1 MEWEG
6 KGMSALVELL
16 LVLTVLG
23 MAVSLLVRN
32 FWRAVLFLFPAS
44 VHVRPEASAERMEL
58 PPGLAPLADQLRA
71 LGFVPLG
78 SHVEKPRFQ
87 QGGQSYDFG
96 HSGEHTF
103 ATLHFA
109 SGGQPRLYF
118 LTPLVPEGFVLTAGY
133 RRPGFEVPGRYR
145 SGGFAEA
152 SPEHLLR
159 LHSQRLQGLT
169 PSGDFTW
176 EGRVQAGQ
184 AWYRG
189 LGQREIRRQN
199 LQGLLWTVVA
209 LAIVAGLFLGGG
221 RST

>member
-1 MEWEG
+1 
-6 KGMSALVELL
+6 
-16 LVLTVLG
+16 
-23 MAVSLLVRN
+23 
-32 FWRAVLFLFPAS
+32 
-44 VHVRPEASAERMEL
+44 MEL
-58 PPGLAPLADQLRA
+58 PPGLAPLAGQLRA

-78 SHVEKPRFQ
+78 RHVEKPRFQ
-87 QGGQSYDFG
+87 QGSHSYDFG
-96 HSGEHTF
+96 HSGERVF

-109 SGGQPRLYF
+109 PGGQPRLYF
-118 LTPLVPEGFVLTAGY
+118 LTPLAPEGFVLTAGY
-133 RRPGFEVPGRYR
+133 KRPGFEVPGRYR
-145 SGGFAEA
+145 SEGFAQA

-169 PSGDFTW
+169 PAGDFTW

-209 LAIVAGLFLGGG
+209 LAIVASLFLGSE
-221 RST
+221 RWA